1 MQWMEAS
8 ASMLTKINTSMC
20 NDIIIHILTSS
31 GKVENVYLRFDNVWE
46 YDRLL
51 AVTSK
56 QIKKICWQR

>member
-1 MQWMEAS
+1 MQGMEAS

-20 NDIIIHILTSS
+20 NDIFRHILNSS